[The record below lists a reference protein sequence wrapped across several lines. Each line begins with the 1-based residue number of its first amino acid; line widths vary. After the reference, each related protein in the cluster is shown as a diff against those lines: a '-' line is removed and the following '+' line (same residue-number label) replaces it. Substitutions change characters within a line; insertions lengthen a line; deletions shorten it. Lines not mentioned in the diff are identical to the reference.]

1 MHDSKKE
8 ENLSSHQE
16 NNQRE
21 NGDRKRIEQ
30 KLQINS
36 IEGKAICSVLH
47 THTHKAKKMITKYW
61 SDAKKMRT

>member
-30 KLQINS
+30 KL
-36 IEGKAICSVLH
+36 
-47 THTHKAKKMITKYW
+47 
-61 SDAKKMRT
+61 